1 MRTFSLLL
9 SVVFPRHDI
18 LPIAMGARE
27 EDYQRSAPYKSYLH
41 VDQFEDP
48 QQLAKFLHQLDQND
62 DLYNQYFQVDKI
74 YMISARKEIEP
85 FP

>member
-1 MRTFSLLL
+1 
-9 SVVFPRHDI
+9 
-18 LPIAMGARE
+18 MGARE

-62 DLYNQYFQVDKI
+62 DLYNQYFQVHKI
-74 YMISARKEIEP
+74 DMISAREGNRTISFKNVCRM
-85 FP
+85 

>member
-1 MRTFSLLL
+1 
-9 SVVFPRHDI
+9 
-18 LPIAMGARE
+18 MGARE

-62 DLYNQYFQVDKI
+62 DLYNQYFQVTKI

-85 FP
+85 FPSKIYAECRLERRLK